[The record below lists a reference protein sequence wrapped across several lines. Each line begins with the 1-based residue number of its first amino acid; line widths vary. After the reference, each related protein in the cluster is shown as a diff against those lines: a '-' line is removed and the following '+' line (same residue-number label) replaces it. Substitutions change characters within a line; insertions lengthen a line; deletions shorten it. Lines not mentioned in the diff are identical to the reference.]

1 MFGLDRGTQP
11 QIKIGINHEEVDLD
25 QLARLDSIA
34 NFAFDPSET
43 DSTLLVEKRDQIAQ
57 YADDARL
64 LIKFESGGLAVL
76 SAGEIRR
83 ELEEDFV
90 STSRLHDNFFVVDDV
105 NPDQK
110 KAILEERR
118 NKELLRYDNLPEKFA
133 AEHGIGVLAN
143 EDVVVYLENIKYLA
157 PPVQKTVAQ
166 YHQMFDLKSRR
177 ERYGQSGEDSL
188 FALLEEWNYAG
199 GIVFIGRSSL

>member
-1 MFGLDRGTQP
+1 MYLKKMFGLDRGTQP

-110 KAILEERR
+110 KAILEKRR
-118 NKELLRYDNLPEKFA
+118 NKDFFFQAEDGIRYWSVTGVQTCALPIYE
-133 AEHGIGVLAN
+133 
-143 EDVVVYLENIKYLA
+143 
-157 PPVQKTVAQ
+157 
-166 YHQMFDLKSRR
+166 
-177 ERYGQSGEDSL
+177 
-188 FALLEEWNYAG
+188 
-199 GIVFIGRSSL
+199 VFIHIKLITFDDSFFVAEIGQH